1 MDNLRAILPAPY
13 CYAFHAISA
22 FQTVPANPYHRHIM
36 KKNTSE
42 LVAFGK
48 QKQAV
53 HNNTTNLT
61 DHMTHAGYPPLEKL
75 PLSIGK
81 RSSTKTAGE
90 RTGNSVSSALF
101 INPPALPSE
110 WSDGRRWAVTA

>member
-53 HNNTTNLT
+53 HDNTTNLT
-61 DHMTHAGYPPLEKL
+61 DHMTHAGYPPLENLESAVAQKRREKERGIRYQS
-75 PLSIGK
+75 PCSSIHP
-81 RSSTKTAGE
+81 RFRQNSQTDGE
-90 RTGNSVSSALF
+90 G
-101 INPPALPSE
+101 P
-110 WSDGRRWAVTA
+110 